1 MMKTDF
7 TTHPPKKDYTATLKI
22 TGTKADFQELYSFI
36 ESSELREIR
45 DSKVF
50 DEVLNELHELIAY
63 MEKGEQFGGL

>member
-1 MMKTDF
+1 MTTDF

-50 DEVLNELHELIAY
+50 DEVLNELQELIAY
-63 MEKGEQFGGL
+63 MEKGEKYGGL

>member
-1 MMKTDF
+1 MTTDF

-22 TGTKADFQELYSFI
+22 TGTKADFQELYNFI